1 MYKGKK
7 IGVAIPAYNEEKNIG
22 RVLSEIPEFV
32 DRIYVVDDASTDST
46 AEVVKKFMKK
56 DGRIVLI
63 SHKEN
68 QGVGGAIVSGWK
80 KGIEEG
86 MEIMAV
92 MAGDAQM
99 DPAYLPS
106 LLDPIVE
113 NKADFSKG
121 TRFWG
126 DAWKST
132 PKIRIF
138 GSFLLNVLNKI
149 ASGYWHVNDPQNGYV
164 AISAEALRKLEL
176 DKLYKGYAFEND
188 VLIKANV
195 AGIRVVNVPVLPR
208 YHENAT
214 SKLRISRFLFE
225 TSWFLLKRFL
235 WRIWKKYI
243 VRGNPIGFAYLL
255 GFILI
260 LLGVIFVIF
269 ANYFLALVLGVIFF
283 LIACFFEWRLQLLKV
298 F

>member
-32 DRIYVVDDASTDST
+32 DRIYVVDDGSTDKTPEIVEEIS
-46 AEVVKKFMKK
+46 KK
-56 DGRIVLI
+56 DHRVFLI
-63 SHKEN
+63 RHEKN
-68 QGVGGAIVSGWK
+68 MGKGAATVTGWK
-80 KGIEEG
+80 RGIEDE
-86 MEIMAV
+86 MDVLVAMD
-92 MAGDAQM
+92 GDAQM

-255 GFILI
+255 GFVLI

-283 LIACFFEWRLQLLKV
+283 LIACFFEWR
-298 F
+298 